1 LFISVKSYSCALYI
15 KLLWAVCTC
24 SSLFCFCHFYKIV
37 LFINFSK
44 LWCEH
49 CVLLA
54 WLSSFLP
61 SFFLFLSPVISS
73 FPSPSSDLFHS
84 MISGSINIVT
94 NSRISQNGSIMFQC
108 GYTAYS
114 LHTSGDETYIWGILH
129 TNDNRYIPRSKINF
143 SHCSFR
149 FDVLR
154 KCHAGF
160 HNCCTNLHSHQH
172 ISLLLT
178 FWWILLSWVFW

>member
-1 LFISVKSYSCALYI
+1 MWTLCF
-15 KLLWAVCTC
+15 TC
-24 SSLFCFCHFYKIV
+24 LT
-37 LFINFSK
+37 L
-44 LWCEH
+44 
-49 CVLLA
+49 
-54 WLSSFLP
+54 FLP
-61 SFFLFLSPVISS
+61 SFFLSFSFSRYFFFSLSILRLIS
-73 FPSPSSDLFHS
+73 LNI